1 VGSLGNEQV
10 KLPTHPD
17 FHLTYCTNIHP
28 AHGWDNVSATLG
40 RYAPALRARFAP
52 ESDFGVGLRLSAV
65 DARGL
70 LTGSNLEDFRRF
82 LKDQGLYVAIINGF
96 PYGPFH
102 GTPVKAS
109 VYAPDW
115 RDPARVGYTLDLIRI
130 LAALLPDGID
140 GGVSTAP
147 LSYKP
152 WLAVADD
159 RSWEPMIRHVVQVAE
174 ALIRLRQETGALVH
188 LDIEPEP
195 DCTIENTVETLD
207 FFERHLL
214 SSGAALLARSLGVWQ
229 DRGRELLL
237 DHIRLCFDCCH
248 FAVEFEHPREA
259 MDRIRAAGIKIGRIQ
274 LSSALEVAVPGDPAS
289 ARTVR
294 DRLRAFADA
303 TYLHQVVERR
313 PSGLRHY
320 LDLPDALDAPAARE
334 AQHWRIHFH
343 VPLFASDYGVLGS
356 TQSYVADVLRHALE
370 TNATHHLEI
379 ETYTWDVL
387 PEGLKMDVLESIGRE
402 YEWVLQTCSGF
413 AGGSRETRRAERSG
427 ATGPGEWSEPGGPG
441 EARRSRDI
449 PPDK

>member
-1 VGSLGNEQV
+1 VR
-10 KLPTHPD
+10 LPTHPE

-28 AHGWDNVSATLG
+28 ANGWDNVSATLA
-40 RYAPALRARFAP
+40 RYAPPLRTRFAP
-52 ESDFGVGLRLSAV
+52 ESDFGVGLRLSAA

-82 LKDQGLYVAIINGF
+82 LKDHGLYVAIINGF

-130 LAALLPDGID
+130 LAALLPEGID

-159 RSWEPMIRHVVQVAE
+159 RSWEPMIRHVVQVAD
-174 ALIRLRQETGALVH
+174 ALIRLREETGALVH

-214 SSGAALLARSLGVWQ
+214 PSGAALLSRSLGVWQ

-237 DHIRLCFDCCH
+237 DHVRLCFDCCH

-274 LSSALEVAVPGDPAS
+274 LSSALDVALPGDPAS

-356 TQSYVADVLRHALE
+356 TQSYVADVLQHALE
-370 TNATHHLEI
+370 TSATHHLEI

-387 PEGLKMDVLESIGRE
+387 PAGLKMDLLDSIGRE
-402 YEWVLQTCSGF
+402 YDWVLQTI
-413 AGGSRETRRAERSG
+413 AHPG
-427 ATGPGEWSEPGGPG
+427 A
-441 EARRSRDI
+441 ARRSRDI
-449 PPDK
+449 PPEK

>member
-1 VGSLGNEQV
+1 MR
-10 KLPTHPD
+10 LPSHPD

-28 AHGWDNVSATLG
+28 ADGWENVRATLA

-52 ESDFGVGLRLSAV
+52 ESAFGVGLRLSAK

-70 LTGSNLEDFRRF
+70 LAGNNLEEFRGF
-82 LKDQGLYVAIINGF
+82 LEDQGLYVAIINGF

-115 RDPARVGYTLDLIRI
+115 RDPARVAYTLDLIRI
-130 LAALLPDGID
+130 LGALLPSGID

-174 ALIRLRQETGALVH
+174 ALIRLRGETGKLVH

-195 DCTIENTVETLD
+195 DCTIENTDETLD

-214 SSGAALLARSLGVWQ
+214 SSGGALLARSLGVRP

-237 DHIRLCFDCCH
+237 EHIRLCFDCCH
-248 FAVEFEHPREA
+248 FAVEFEHPRDA
-259 MDRIRAAGIKIGRIQ
+259 MDRIRAAGIKIGRSPAQ
-274 LSSALEVAVPGDPAS
+274 LG
-289 ARTVR
+289 ARCGGAR
-294 DRLRAFADA
+294 RSRECEGAFA
-303 TYLHQVVERR
+303 TGCGRSPTPPTCIRSSSVGR
-313 PSGLRHY
+313 PSCGITWICRT
-320 LDLPDALDAPAARE
+320 RSRRRRRGN

-343 VPLFASDYGVLGS
+343 VPLFTPHFGVLGS
-356 TQSYVADVLRHALE
+356 TQSYVADVLQHALA
-370 TNATHHLEI
+370 TGATHHLEI

-387 PEGLKMDVLESIGRE
+387 PEGLKLDLLESIGRE
-402 YEWVLQTCSGF
+402 YDWVLQTCATIRVRGSAAHRDPERERTERGDGAPRGERARGSGK
-413 AGGSRETRRAERSG
+413 RG
-427 ATGPGEWSEPGGPG
+427 A
-441 EARRSRDI
+441 AAI
-449 PPDK
+449 PPEK

>member
-1 VGSLGNEQV
+1 V
-10 KLPTHPD
+10 KLPSHPD

-28 AHGWDNVSATLG
+28 AHGWDNVRASLA
-40 RYAPALRARFAP
+40 RYAPALRRRFAP
-52 ESDFGVGLRLSAV
+52 ESEFGVGLRLSAV

-82 LKDQGLYVAIINGF
+82 LEEQGLYVAILNGF

-115 RDPARVGYTLDLIRI
+115 RDPARVEYTLDLIRI
-130 LAALLPDGID
+130 LAALLPEGND

-214 SSGAALLARSLGVWQ
+214 SSGAGLLARSLGLWQ
-229 DRGRELLL
+229 DRARELLL

-274 LSSALEVAVPGDPAS
+274 LSSALDVAVPGDPAS
-289 ARTVR
+289 ARAVR
-294 DRLRAFADA
+294 DRLRAFADT

-320 LDLPDALDAPAARE
+320 LDLPDALDAPEARE

-356 TQSYVADVLRHALE
+356 TQSYVADVLQHALE

-387 PEGLKMDVLESIGRE
+387 PQGLKMDLLESIGRE
-402 YEWVLQTCSGF
+402 YEWVLQTSARLLRPGEV
-413 AGGSRETRRAERSG
+413 GRSREMRRAERSG
-427 ATGPGEWSEPGGPG
+427 ATGGREGSEPGGPG